1 MRGVRCVYG
10 IRDDCTAVEFVKPAL
25 DRSLENMDVY
35 MFRLS
40 VEMLM
45 KLCEACP
52 YKSKL
57 LGGDNAG
64 IQVR

>member
-1 MRGVRCVYG
+1 VRCVYG
-10 IRDDCTAVEFVKPAL
+10 IRDDCTAVEFIVKPAL

-52 YKSKL
+52 HKSKL

-64 IQVR
+64 I